1 MATGISVK
9 LPLRVTAED
18 GPYALNKDLVETTKQ
33 NFKNLVLTNPGERV
47 MDVDFGVGIQGFLF
61 ELDNAAIRSSL
72 QSRIQSQAAKYM
84 PFVEI
89 TNIGF
94 NSQATNANASDNLL
108 SLRIE
113 YIIIPLQE
121 FDNIEINTPNY

>member
-1 MATGISVK
+1 MAGLTPK
-9 LPLRVTAED
+9 LPLLINDED
-18 GPYALNKDLVETTKQ
+18 GHYALIKSYKDLVRQ

>member
-1 MATGISVK
+1 MAGLTPK
-9 LPLRVTAED
+9 LPLLINDED
-18 GPYALNKDLVETTKQ
+18 GHYALIKSYKDLVRQ

-61 ELDNAAIRSSL
+61 ELDNGAVRSSL

-94 NSQATNANASDNLL
+94 NSQATNPNASDNLL

-121 FDNIEINTPNY
+121 FDNIDINTPNY